1 MAIDINSLIVTSV
14 LLIILAI
21 VYCFS
26 YRWGVSRGYKVGH
39 EAGMRY
45 ASNLSE
51 LEYHLRQQQAEL
63 KKIQC
68 IHDCPILDDMQ
79 PHERVQYAT
88 SAVYDLCQQLAESLI
103 ENDIVRPVVIDDDIR
118 PYRNR
123 KRIMVSLYV
132 SPDPVTETYPKVV
145 FFRRH
150 KRD

>member
-1 MAIDINSLIVTSV
+1 MAIDINSIITTTVV
-14 LLIILAI
+14 LIILAG

-26 YRWGVSRGYKVGH
+26 YRWGFSRGYK
-39 EAGMRY
+39 AGRAAGIRY

-51 LEYHLRQQQAEL
+51 LENCLRRKQSAL

-68 IHDCPILDDMQ
+68 VHACPILDDMQ

-103 ENDIVRPVVIDDDIR
+103 ENDIVRPVFIDDDIR
-118 PYRNR
+118 PYRHI
-123 KRIMVSLYV
+123 KRIAVSLYV
-132 SPDPVTETYPKVV
+132 AQDPVVTDYPKVV

-150 KRD
+150 TST